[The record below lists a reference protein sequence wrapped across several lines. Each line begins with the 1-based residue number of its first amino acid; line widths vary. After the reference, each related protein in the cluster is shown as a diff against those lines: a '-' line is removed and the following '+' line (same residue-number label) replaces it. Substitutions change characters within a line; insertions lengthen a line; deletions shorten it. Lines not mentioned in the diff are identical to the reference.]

1 MPDKFF
7 SYLIFT
13 TVGLFFL
20 ALLSY
25 LIQPKYETSIKQGGE
40 VFEDVKNKLDDIKEI
55 NIDNKIKNIS
65 ITKDQNNWYMSS
77 KFGYKVKNE
86 IVRKNLIQISELRFY
101 EKKTKEESLYSRLDL
116 DYPNNDDGSSKL
128 VSILNQKNEKLVEF
142 ILGKKRKDG
151 VYIKKLKNKQTW
163 LTSGNLD
170 MSTNENDWLETQIL
184 KVPYEDIKELS
195 IKHSNKTDS
204 FSLTKDKNNENIIIN
219 DLSKDQIP
227 KSDLIANFLG
237 YFLNNLTFDD
247 VIDREKTDDKEF
259 VTKMKFTLFNESN
272 ILAIIFNQGEEK
284 LINFYIDDKSDENL
298 KQNKKNFVD
307 DIQRWSYKLP
317 LTKYNVSGTKLEDL
331 LVED

>member
-1 MPDKFF
+1 MSNKYFI
-7 SYLIFT
+7 YLVLIT
-13 TVGLFFL
+13 ISLFIL
-20 ALLSY
+20 AFISI
-25 LIQPKYETSIKQGGE
+25 LIQPRYETSLKRGE
-40 VFEDVKNKLDDIKEI
+40 KIFENVKNQLNDIKEI
-55 NIDNKIKNIS
+55 SIDNNKKKILI
-65 ITKDQNNWYMSS
+65 IKDQDNWYMVS
-77 KFGYKVKNE
+77 KSGYKVKNE
-86 IVRKNLIQISELRFY
+86 VVRKNLIQLSELRIF
-101 EKKTKEESLYSRLDL
+101 EKKTKEKSLYSRLDL

-204 FSLTKDKNNENIIIN
+204 FSLTKDKNNENFIIN

>member
-204 FSLTKDKNNENIIIN
+204 FSLTKDKNNENFIIN

-272 ILAIIFNQGEEK
+272 ILAIIFNQIK
-284 LINFYIDDKSDENL
+284 VY
-298 KQNKKNFVD
+298 
-307 DIQRWSYKLP
+307 
-317 LTKYNVSGTKLEDL
+317 
-331 LVED
+331 

>member
-128 VSILNQKNEKLVEF
+128 VSILNQK
-142 ILGKKRKDG
+142 G
-151 VYIKKLKNKQTW
+151 
-163 LTSGNLD
+163 
-170 MSTNENDWLETQIL
+170 
-184 KVPYEDIKELS
+184 
-195 IKHSNKTDS
+195 
-204 FSLTKDKNNENIIIN
+204 IN
-219 DLSKDQIP
+219 VK
-227 KSDLIANFLG
+227 DLI
-237 YFLNNLTFDD
+237 TFDTVFIEQKSLD
-247 VIDREKTDDKEF
+247 EIESKEF
-259 VTKMKFTLFNESN
+259 FIK
-272 ILAIIFNQGEEK
+272 AC
-284 LINFYIDDKSDENL
+284 
-298 KQNKKNFVD
+298 
-307 DIQRWSYKLP
+307 
-317 LTKYNVSGTKLEDL
+317 KYNN
-331 LVED
+331 

>member
-204 FSLTKDKNNENIIIN
+204 FSLTKDKNNENFIIN
-219 DLSKDQIP
+219 D
-227 KSDLIANFLG
+227 
-237 YFLNNLTFDD
+237 
-247 VIDREKTDDKEF
+247 
-259 VTKMKFTLFNESN
+259 
-272 ILAIIFNQGEEK
+272 
-284 LINFYIDDKSDENL
+284 
-298 KQNKKNFVD
+298 
-307 DIQRWSYKLP
+307 
-317 LTKYNVSGTKLEDL
+317 
-331 LVED
+331 

>member
-204 FSLTKDKNNENIIIN
+204 FSLTKDKNNENFIIN

-284 LINFYIDDKSDENL
+284 LINFYID
-298 KQNKKNFVD
+298 
-307 DIQRWSYKLP
+307 
-317 LTKYNVSGTKLEDL
+317 
-331 LVED
+331 